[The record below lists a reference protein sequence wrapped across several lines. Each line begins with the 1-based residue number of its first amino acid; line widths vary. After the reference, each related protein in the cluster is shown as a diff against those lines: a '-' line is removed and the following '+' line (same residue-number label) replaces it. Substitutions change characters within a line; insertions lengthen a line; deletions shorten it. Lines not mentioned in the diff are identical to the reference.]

1 MYLEHPAQMHPR
13 CSSMFSIIP
22 GRSKHVLALVNRNLF
37 VCTSFDSIRLRFS
50 PVALE
55 VDSMVNVQWP
65 FDGGDMK
72 EFLLLA
78 GKKREK

>member
-1 MYLEHPAQMHPR
+1 
-13 CSSMFSIIP
+13 
-22 GRSKHVLALVNRNLF
+22 VNRNLF